1 MEWPCLWGNYST
13 SNSPVKHLEVWEH
26 KQYAGTT
33 LQEVLNRCSSQKPRT
48 RQFQEK
54 QQKWETQELTFCPP
68 PPFFIPFSQLPPP
81 RLYFPWPCFPVRKV
95 SEAAQFHLRCRHS
108 NKLKSFTEREPVDPG
123 RQIYPVDKHL
133 VLLLKTKTSSYQY
146 TPGHMHKISQKIY
159 FQTTCWEPHKE
170 NTLFMLIMMVH
181 GYRLIRKSVSRSSQN
196 LNLIPFR
203 KLLNIT
209 TPTTF
214 ELQKSLTVSNSSH
227 FKTLERDFFSLTDTS
242 TKHNCLLRNKL

>member
-13 SNSPVKHLEVWEH
+13 SNSPVKHLEIWEH
-26 KQYAGTT
+26 KQYAATT

-54 QQKWETQELTFCPP
+54 QQKWETQELTSCAPSP
-68 PPFFIPFSQLPPP
+68 LFIPFSSQLPPP

-133 VLLLKTKTSSYQY
+133 VLLLSTKTSSYQFGIWRIHTRAY
-146 TPGHMHKISQKIY
+146 AQNISENLFSNHMLRTSQ
-159 FQTTCWEPHKE
+159 
-170 NTLFMLIMMVH
+170 
-181 GYRLIRKSVSRSSQN
+181 RKY
-196 LNLIPFR
+196 
-203 KLLNIT
+203 
-209 TPTTF
+209 
-214 ELQKSLTVSNSSH
+214 SLYVDYDGIWLPSN
-227 FKTLERDFFSLTDTS
+227 
-242 TKHNCLLRNKL
+242 